1 MMISSLLE
9 AILQV
14 HLSLKFM
21 RCSFYIRVQLLVRNG
36 YSCLP
41 IALSEGLDIRLN
53 QAVRQVNYSG
63 DKIEVS
69 VFNPRVAGQTS
80 TITGMLSNSKM
91 VSTKI
96 QSISCFFFCF
106 FFCLFLFF

>member
-21 RCSFYIRVQLLVRNG
+21 RCSFYIRFKLLVRNG

-96 QSISCFFFCF
+96 QSISCFFLF